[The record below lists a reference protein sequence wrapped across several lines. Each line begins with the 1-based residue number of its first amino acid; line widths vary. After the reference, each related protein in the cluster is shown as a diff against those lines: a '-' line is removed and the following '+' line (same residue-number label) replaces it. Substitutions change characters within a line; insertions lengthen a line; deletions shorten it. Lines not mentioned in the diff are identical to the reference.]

1 MQFSWIAVVMA
12 YAGLRAVAIGKLLGP
27 EYGIN
32 PWHYFAVD
40 FAAAGVEGWA
50 TGQAV
55 GLLIDRKRSSAIP
68 YGITAAVMFIIP
80 DIYIFVVGD
89 HLPWFVFVIIGVIVT
104 CTGTLTVLGIIR
116 KVKAAL
122 AERQAA
128 LCPDGADAERGNLL
142 AGDGQVREPE

>member
-1 MQFSWIAVVMA
+1 M
-12 YAGLRAVAIGKLLGP
+12 
-27 EYGIN
+27 
-32 PWHYFAVD
+32 
-40 FAAAGVEGWA
+40 
-50 TGQAV
+50 

-128 LCPDGADAERGNLL
+128 LCPTGSSTAKASHRSRSPERLNSSRLG
-142 AGDGQVREPE
+142 GIRVGC